1 MVSEFPMSALGMV
14 ETKGLV
20 ASIEAAD
27 AMIKTAHVK
36 LYGQEE
42 SGGGH
47 ITVYIRGEIGAVR
60 AAVDAG
66 AAAAKAAGELVTV
79 HVIAQPH
86 RDVEKLLPDSVKVV
100 RLTAD

>member
-1 MVSEFPMSALGMV
+1 MDNEFPMNALGMV

-27 AMIKTAHVK
+27 AMIKTANVK

-42 SGGGH
+42 SGGGY

-66 AAAAKAAGELVTV
+66 AAAAKASGELVTV
-79 HVIAQPH
+79 HVIAKPH
-86 RDVEKLLPDSVKVV
+86 KNVEKLLPDEVKVV
-100 RLTAD
+100 RLSAD

>member
-1 MVSEFPMSALGMV
+1 MNALGMV
-14 ETKGLV
+14 ETRGLV

-27 AMIKTAHVK
+27 AMLKTAHVK

-42 SGGGH
+42 SGSGY
-47 ITVYIRGEIGAVR
+47 ITIYIRGEIGAVR

-66 AAAAKAAGELVTV
+66 AAAAKAAGELITV

-86 RDVEKLLPDSVKVV
+86 RDVEKLLPDSAKIV
-100 RLTAD
+100 RLSAD

>member
-1 MVSEFPMSALGMV
+1 MANEFPMTALGMV

-27 AMIKTAHVK
+27 AMIKTANVK

-42 SGGGH
+42 SGGGYV
-47 ITVYIRGEIGAVR
+47 TVYIRGEIGAVR

-66 AAAAKAAGELVTV
+66 AAAAKASGELMAV
-79 HVIAQPH
+79 HVIARPH
-86 RDVEKLLPDSVKVV
+86 NNVEKLLPEEVKVV
-100 RLTAD
+100 RLSAD

>member
-1 MVSEFPMSALGMV
+1 MNNDFPRNALGMV
-14 ETKGLV
+14 ETRGLV

-27 AMIKTAHVK
+27 AMIKTAAVQ

-42 SGGGH
+42 IGGGY
-47 ITVYIRGEIGAVR
+47 ITVFIRGEIGAVR

-66 AAAAKAAGELVTV
+66 AAAAKTAGELVTV

-86 RDVEKLLPDSVKVV
+86 RNVEKILPPAAKP
-100 RLTAD
+100 AAE

>member
-1 MVSEFPMSALGMV
+1 MANEFPMTALGMV

-27 AMIKTAHVK
+27 AMIKTAKVK

-42 SGGGH
+42 SGGGYV
-47 ITVYIRGEIGAVR
+47 TVYIRGEIGAVR

-66 AAAAKAAGELVTV
+66 AAAAKASGELVTV
-79 HVIAQPH
+79 HVIARPH
-86 RDVEKLLPDSVKVV
+86 KNVERLLPEEVKVV
-100 RLTAD
+100 RLSAD

>member
-1 MVSEFPMSALGMV
+1 MANDFPMNALGMV
-14 ETKGLV
+14 ETRGLV

-27 AMIKTAHVK
+27 AMIKTAAVK

-42 SGGGH
+42 IGGGYV
-47 ITVYIRGEIGAVR
+47 TVYIRGEIGAVR

-79 HVIAQPH
+79 HVIARPH
-86 RDVEKLLPDSVKVV
+86 RNVEKILPDGVNVVK
-100 RLTAD
+100 LAAD

>member
-1 MVSEFPMSALGMV
+1 MANEFPMNALGMV

-27 AMIKTAHVK
+27 AMIKTANVK

-42 SGGGH
+42 SGGGYV
-47 ITVYIRGEIGAVR
+47 TVYIRGEIGAVR

-66 AAAAKAAGELVTV
+66 AAAAKASGELVTV
-79 HVIAQPH
+79 HVIARPH
-86 RDVEKLLPDSVKVV
+86 KNVEKLLPDEVKVV
-100 RLTAD
+100 RLSAD

>member
-1 MVSEFPMSALGMV
+1 MNNDFPMNALGMV

-20 ASIEAAD
+20 ASLEAAD
-27 AMIKTAHVK
+27 AMIKTAHVR

-42 SGGGH
+42 SGGGYV
-47 ITVYIRGEIGAVR
+47 TVYIRGEIGAVR

-86 RDVEKLLPDSVKVV
+86 RNVEKLLPESVGVF

>member
-1 MVSEFPMSALGMV
+1 MDNIFPMNTLGMI

-27 AMIKTAHVK
+27 AMIKTSHVK

-42 SGGGH
+42 SGGGYV
-47 ITVYIRGEIGAVR
+47 TVYIRGEIGAVR

-86 RDVEKLLPDSVKVV
+86 RNVEKLLPDSVRVI
-100 RLTAD
+100 RLTSD

>member
-1 MVSEFPMSALGMV
+1 MDKKFPMNALGMV
-14 ETKGLV
+14 ETRGLV
-20 ASIEAAD
+20 ASLEAAD
-27 AMIKTAHVK
+27 AMIKTAAVK

-42 SGGGH
+42 SGGGFV
-47 ITVYIRGEIGAVR
+47 TVYIRGEIGAVR

-86 RDVEKLLPDSVKVV
+86 KAVENLLPDSVKVV
-100 RLTAD
+100 RLSEE

>member
-1 MVSEFPMSALGMV
+1 MDKEFPMNALGMV

-27 AMIKTAHVK
+27 AMIKTANVK

-42 SGGGH
+42 SGGGY

-66 AAAAKAAGELVTV
+66 AAAAKASGELVTV
-79 HVIAQPH
+79 HVIAKPH
-86 RDVEKLLPDSVKVV
+86 KNVEKLLPDEVKVV
-100 RLTAD
+100 RLSAD

>member
-1 MVSEFPMSALGMV
+1 MENDFPLNALGMV

-42 SGGGH
+42 SGGGY
-47 ITVYIRGEIGAVR
+47 ITVMVRGDVGAVR
-60 AAVDAG
+60 TALGAGRNAASKIG
-66 AAAAKAAGELVTV
+66 QILSTRIIPG
-79 HVIAQPH
+79 PH
-86 RDVEKLLPDSVKVV
+86 FDLENLLPASTKE
-100 RLTAD
+100 

>member
-1 MVSEFPMSALGMV
+1 MAEQALGMV

-27 AMIKTAHVK
+27 AMIKTAAVK

-42 SGGGH
+42 IGGGYV
-47 ITVYIRGEIGAVR
+47 TVYIRGEIGAVR

-66 AAAAKAAGELVTV
+66 AAAAKAAGDLVAV
-79 HVIAQPH
+79 HVIARPH
-86 RDVEKLLPDSVKVV
+86 RNVEKILPESVGVV
-100 RLTAD
+100 KLSAD

>member
-1 MVSEFPMSALGMV
+1 MDNEFPMNALGMV

-27 AMIKTAHVK
+27 AMIKTANVK

-42 SGGGH
+42 SGGGYV
-47 ITVYIRGEIGAVR
+47 TVYIRGEIGAVR

-66 AAAAKAAGELVTV
+66 AAAAKASGELVTV

-86 RDVEKLLPDSVKVV
+86 KNVEKLLPDEVKVV
-100 RLTAD
+100 RLSAD

>member
-1 MVSEFPMSALGMV
+1 MANEFPMTALGMV

-27 AMIKTAHVK
+27 AMIKTAKVK

-42 SGGGH
+42 SGGGYV
-47 ITVYIRGEIGAVR
+47 TVYIRGEIGAVR

-66 AAAAKAAGELVTV
+66 AAAAKASGELVTV
-79 HVIAQPH
+79 HVIARPH
-86 RDVEKLLPDSVKVV
+86 KNVEKLLPDEVKVV
-100 RLTAD
+100 RLSAD

>member
-1 MVSEFPMSALGMV
+1 MANEFPMNALGMV

-27 AMIKTAHVK
+27 AMIKAAKVK

-42 SGGGH
+42 SGGGYV
-47 ITVYIRGEIGAVR
+47 TVYIRGEIGAVR

-66 AAAAKAAGELVTV
+66 AAAAKASGDLVAV
-79 HVIAQPH
+79 HVIAKPH
-86 RDVEKLLPDSVKVV
+86 DNVEKLLPDEVKVV
-100 RLTAD
+100 RLSAD

>member
-1 MVSEFPMSALGMV
+1 MANEFPMNALGMV

-27 AMIKTAHVK
+27 AMIKAANVK

-42 SGGGH
+42 SGGGYV
-47 ITVYIRGEIGAVR
+47 TVYIRGEIGAVR

-66 AAAAKAAGELVTV
+66 AAAAKASGDLVAV
-79 HVIAQPH
+79 HVIAKPH
-86 RDVEKLLPDSVKVV
+86 KNVEKLLPDEVKVV
-100 RLTAD
+100 RLSAD

>member
-1 MVSEFPMSALGMV
+1 MNNEFPMNALGMV

-27 AMIKTAHVK
+27 AMVKTAHVK
-36 LYGQEE
+36 LFGQEE
-42 SGGGH
+42 SGGGY

-86 RDVEKLLPDSVKVV
+86 RSVEKLLPQNLGVVK
-100 RLTAD
+100 LTTD

>member
-1 MVSEFPMSALGMV
+1 MSALGMV
-14 ETKGLV
+14 ETKGLA

-42 SGGGH
+42 SGGGF
-47 ITVYIRGEIGAVR
+47 IAVYIRGEIGAVR

-66 AAAAKAAGELVTV
+66 AAAAKAAGELVAV

-86 RDVEKLLPDSVKVV
+86 RDVEKLLPDSVRVV

>member
-1 MVSEFPMSALGMV
+1 MTNNFPMNALGMV
-14 ETKGLV
+14 ETRGLV

-27 AMIKTAHVK
+27 AMLKTARVR
-36 LYGQEE
+36 LFGQEE
-42 SGGGH
+42 SGGGYVT
-47 ITVYIRGEIGAVR
+47 IYIRGEIGAVR

-86 RDVEKLLPDSVKVV
+86 RNVEKIIPDSVRVV

>member
-1 MVSEFPMSALGMV
+1 MDKEFPLNALGMV

-27 AMIKTAHVK
+27 AMIKTANVK

-42 SGGGH
+42 TGGGYV
-47 ITVYIRGEIGAVR
+47 TVYIRGEIGAVR

-66 AAAAKAAGELVTV
+66 AAAAKASGDLVAV
-79 HVIAQPH
+79 HVIARPH
-86 RDVEKLLPDSVKVV
+86 NNVEKLLPEEVKVV
-100 RLTAD
+100 RLSAD